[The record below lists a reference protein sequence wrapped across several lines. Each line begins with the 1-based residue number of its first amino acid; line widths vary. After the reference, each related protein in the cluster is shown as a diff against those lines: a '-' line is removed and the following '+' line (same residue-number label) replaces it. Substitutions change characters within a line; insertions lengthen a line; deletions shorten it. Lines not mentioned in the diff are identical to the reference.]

1 MAISG
6 WIIAKLKSMS
16 WCWIKDAD
24 ENYFEEKWPLHLGVN
39 LRMTAFSDIVDYTA
53 SKWYGLSYINL
64 RAFDIYIYICLYINM
79 CTYIHKYIYNSVG
92 NGTQDLLHVRQVLC
106 HGARPSAL
114 E

>member
-53 SKWYGLSYINL
+53 SKW
-64 RAFDIYIYICLYINM
+64 
-79 CTYIHKYIYNSVG
+79 
-92 NGTQDLLHVRQVLC
+92 
-106 HGARPSAL
+106 
-114 E
+114 